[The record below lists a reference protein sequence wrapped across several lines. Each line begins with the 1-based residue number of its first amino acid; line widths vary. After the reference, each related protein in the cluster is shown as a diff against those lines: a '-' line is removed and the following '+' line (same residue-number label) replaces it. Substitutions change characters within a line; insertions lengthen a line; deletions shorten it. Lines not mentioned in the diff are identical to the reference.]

1 MQKLAANLT
10 EKMLRRKLI
19 SPEQAEWCAYLVE
32 CKLEQML
39 CFSVLI
45 ALGCLIAPLWEV
57 LLLNWGVVFLR
68 RKANGLHLHT
78 FWGCMLS
85 SLFCELTALWACE
98 KVTPAVAVLLL
109 TISLLTLC
117 LAAPVND
124 VNIHFDSDE
133 MQALRGG
140 MQKRL
145 AVYTEKEML
154 KSPFDRN
161 TAIGQVEKN
170 CMSYPELALGVT
182 VPIAIRGR
190 SLEQMAN
197 DDILKIL
204 RLQFGI
210 LMAEEGVRGIRNQ

>member
-133 MQALRGG
+133 KTAGRVCSRFRHCVFCVPAGIWYPFRIRLYHCPVRASGTDGAWNHRNSMTGG
-140 MQKRL
+140 
-145 AVYTEKEML
+145 T
-154 KSPFDRN
+154 S
-161 TAIGQVEKN
+161 
-170 CMSYPELALGVT
+170 
-182 VPIAIRGR
+182 
-190 SLEQMAN
+190 
-197 DDILKIL
+197 
-204 RLQFGI
+204 
-210 LMAEEGVRGIRNQ
+210 

>member
-109 TISLLTLC
+109 AISLLTLC

-133 MQALRGG
+133 MQAYLHPAASGC
-140 MQKRL
+140 
-145 AVYTEKEML
+145 
-154 KSPFDRN
+154 N
-161 TAIGQVEKN
+161 
-170 CMSYPELALGVT
+170 
-182 VPIAIRGR
+182 
-190 SLEQMAN
+190 SL
-197 DDILKIL
+197 
-204 RLQFGI
+204 
-210 LMAEEGVRGIRNQ
+210 

>member
-1 MQKLAANLT
+1 MVRL
-10 EKMLRRKLI
+10 
-19 SPEQAEWCAYLVE
+19 SCGVQARTDALLFRTDCTRLPDRT
-32 CKLEQML
+32 
-39 CFSVLI
+39 
-45 ALGCLIAPLWEV
+45 ALGSTTAELGRRV
-57 LLLNWGVVFLR
+57 LR

-140 MQKRL
+140 MQNGWPC
-145 AVYTEKEML
+145 MQ
-154 KSPFDRN
+154 PFP
-161 TAIGQVEKN
+161 ALCFVCPQV
-170 CMSYPELALGVT
+170 
-182 VPIAIRGR
+182 
-190 SLEQMAN
+190 
-197 DDILKIL
+197 
-204 RLQFGI
+204 FGI
-210 LMAEEGVRGIRNQ
+210 LSASACIIALCVLLARMGLGITVIQMTGGTS

>member
-78 FWGCMLS
+78 FAGCMLS
-85 SLFCELTALWACE
+85 SLCCELTALWACE
-98 KVTPAVAVLLL
+98 KVTPAVAVLL
-109 TISLLTLC
+109 
-117 LAAPVND
+117 

-133 MQALRGG
+133 MQTLRGG

-145 AVYTEKEML
+145 VVYAAVSGTVFFVC
-154 KSPFDRN
+154 P
-161 TAIGQVEKN
+161 QV
-170 CMSYPELALGVT
+170 
-182 VPIAIRGR
+182 
-190 SLEQMAN
+190 
-197 DDILKIL
+197 
-204 RLQFGI
+204 FGI
-210 LMAEEGVRGIRNQ
+210 LSASACIIALCVLLARMGLGITVIQ

>member
-1 MQKLAANLT
+1 MWK
-10 EKMLRRKLI
+10 R
-19 SPEQAEWCAYLVE
+19 
-32 CKLEQML
+32 
-39 CFSVLI
+39 I
-45 ALGCLIAPLWEV
+45 ALYEA
-57 LLLNWGVVFLR
+57 LLNVRGKCRMYTVRL
-68 RKANGLHLHT
+68 GHCGT
-78 FWGCMLS
+78 S
-85 SLFCELTALWACE
+85 D
-98 KVTPAVAVLLL
+98 
-109 TISLLTLC
+109 
-117 LAAPVND
+117 LAGDP
-124 VNIHFDSDE
+124 E
-133 MQALRGG
+133 TG
-140 MQKRL
+140 KRHQ
-145 AVYTEKEML
+145 ML

>member
-140 MQKRL
+140 MQNGWPCMQPFPALCFLCARRYL
-145 AVYTEKEML
+145 VSFPHPLVSLPCACFWHGWGLE
-154 KSPFDRN
+154 SP
-161 TAIGQVEKN
+161 
-170 CMSYPELALGVT
+170 
-182 VPIAIRGR
+182 
-190 SLEQMAN
+190 
-197 DDILKIL
+197 
-204 RLQFGI
+204 
-210 LMAEEGVRGIRNQ
+210 

>member
-98 KVTPAVAVLLL
+98 KVTPAVDVLLL
-109 TISLLTLC
+109 AISLLTLC

-124 VNIHFDSDE
+124 CLLYTSGCFYMDDTGAVLRRKLRPAQMVNASGAGDSFAAAMLYATLQGYD
-133 MQALRGG
+133 A
-140 MQKRL
+140 
-145 AVYTEKEML
+145 AVYK
-154 KSPFDRN
+154 R
-161 TAIGQVEKN
+161 QV
-170 CMSYPELALGVT
+170 
-182 VPIAIRGR
+182 
-190 SLEQMAN
+190 
-197 DDILKIL
+197 
-204 RLQFGI
+204 
-210 LMAEEGVRGIRNQ
+210 